1 MRLLLCSE
9 VKDKRKK
16 DLMDPLLIMKD
27 CVDRKKVVDSKK
39 KDKTVCIFKIYIIN
53 MYFLYFSTQHSK
65 GKKSHKHSKSIEEL
79 RRERKKREEAERIR
93 TAALL
98 SSAPPE
104 DNPGN
109 HGDTSS
115 SGR

>member
-1 MRLLLCSE
+1 MRLLCCSE

-27 CVDRKKVVDSKK
+27 CVDRKKTIDSKK
-39 KDKTVCIFKIYIIN
+39 KDKTVCIFEIYVIN
-53 MYFLYFSTQHSK
+53 MYFSTQHSK
-65 GKKSHKHSKSIEEL
+65 SKKSHKHSKSIEEL

-93 TAALL
+93 TTALL
-98 SSAPPE
+98 SGTPPE

-109 HGDTSS
+109 HGDAPS

>member
-1 MRLLLCSE
+1 MRFLLCSE

-27 CVDRKKVVDSKK
+27 CVDRKKTVDSKK
-39 KDKTVCIFKIYIIN
+39 KDKTVCIYKIYIIS
-53 MYFLYFSTQHSK
+53 MYFSTQHSK
-65 GKKSHKHSKSIEEL
+65 NKKSHKHSKSIEEL

-93 TAALL
+93 TTALL
-98 SSAPPE
+98 SGTLPE
-104 DNPGN
+104 DNSGN